1 MIIVSNR
8 CVDYCALIGSHS
20 SSNQMGEVGPVWLYP
35 LAPLDCVIADP
46 KKESKLYGL
55 KSFIEYQIT
64 PNVRHRTHR
73 STQEY
78 TGDIGVH
85 RSTHE
90 YTGDTGVHM
99 STHEYTGDTGVH
111 RSTQEI

>member
-1 MIIVSNR
+1 
-8 CVDYCALIGSHS
+8 
-20 SSNQMGEVGPVWLYP
+20 MGEVGPVWLYP

-64 PNVRHRTHR
+64 PNVSLQYTAVHS

-78 TGDIGVH
+78 TGVH
-85 RSTHE
+85 RGTQK
-90 YTGDTGVHM
+90 Y
-99 STHEYTGDTGVH
+99 TGVH
-111 RSTQEI
+111 RSTQESTVVHMSTQE